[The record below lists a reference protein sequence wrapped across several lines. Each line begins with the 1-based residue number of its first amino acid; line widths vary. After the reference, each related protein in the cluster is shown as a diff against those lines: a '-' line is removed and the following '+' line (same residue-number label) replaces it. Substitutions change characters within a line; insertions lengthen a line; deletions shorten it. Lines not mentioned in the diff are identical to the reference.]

1 MGVRWKWLAGL
12 FACFAVAA
20 GWLAWQLV
28 MPRPGLWLRDQGVWL
43 GQMSPADGAVVQ
55 WRGRGE
61 KLSISGRCGWLAGEI
76 SGKAVNL
83 SRAAAPGDRPD
94 TAAITRSSWGRFVLE
109 IPVTPGWNRVL
120 LQTRWRE
127 SVFSWSG
134 RIALGEVF
142 LVAGQSSA
150 AGWSPEFVV
159 SRSNDIRLGRLGAGG
174 RLAWRHADD
183 PQTDFSRGSPWPLV
197 GEAVVALTGRP
208 VGFLNVAEGGTS
220 IKDWA
225 KGGRLFRHLVATL
238 QATGPQGV
246 RAILWAQG
254 ESDAGMEGVEYSRRM
269 EALIDDVKGA
279 LGQDSVWVVATSSY
293 VGFSPHSGV
302 REGQQKVIASGL
314 AIAGPDTDSLGRE
327 FRESDGVHFNAEGNK
342 ALADLWI
349 DALSGVVGQ

>member
-1 MGVRWKWLAGL
+1 MRVRWKWLAGSAA
-12 FACFAVAA
+12 FSAVAA

-43 GQMSPADGAVVQ
+43 GQISPADGAVVQ

-61 KLSISGRCGWLAGEI
+61 KLAISGRCGWLVGEI
-76 SGKAVNL
+76 AGKAVNL
-83 SRAAAPGDRPD
+83 SGAAAAGVPPD

-109 IPVTPGWNRVL
+109 LPATPGWNRVL

-142 LVAGQSSA
+142 LVAGQSNA
-150 AGWSPEFVV
+150 AGWAPEFVV
-159 SRSNDIRLGRLGAGG
+159 SRSNDIRLGRIDADG

-197 GEAVVALTGRP
+197 GEALVALTGRP

-225 KGGRLFRHLVATL
+225 KGGRLFRRLVVAL

-254 ESDAGMEGVEYSRRM
+254 ESDAGMESVEYSRRL
-269 EALIDDVKGA
+269 EALIGDVNGV
-279 LGQDSVWVVATSSY
+279 LGQDIVWVVATSSY
-293 VGFSPHSGV
+293 VSFSPQSGV
-302 REGQQKVIASGL
+302 REGQQQVIASGL

-327 FRESDGVHFNAEGNK
+327 FRESDGVHYNDEGTK
-342 ALADLWI
+342 ALANLWA
-349 DALSGVVGQ
+349 DALRGVVGQ